1 MKYIWGIYTSI
12 YHNDFKARPTL
23 APRFFQH
30 STSMQILHFMWCIF
44 MSSFSNDRLNQWM
57 FDYPCVLEVFLQFV
71 FSLFLYGLVWL
82 VLLAQVLLHPQLIF
96 PSKTWFFEIYLNFQW
111 HKSLKNQYLPHSKSK
126 SYQIN
131 SIKS

>member
-1 MKYIWGIYTSI
+1 MYIWVIYSSI

-30 STSMQILHFMWCIF
+30 STSMQILHFTWCIF
-44 MSSFSNDRLNQWM
+44 LSSPMIGSTNEC

-71 FSLFLYGLVWL
+71 FSLSLYGLVWL
-82 VLLAQVLLHPQLIF
+82 VPLAQVLLHPQLIF
-96 PSKTWFFEIYLNFQW
+96 PSKTWFFGIYLNFQW
-111 HKSLKNQYLPHSKSK
+111 HKSLKNQYLPHFESK
-126 SYQIN
+126 SYQIT